1 MKTKFMLK
9 TNKKMKKILGALI
22 ALFVLATLIPG
33 VMASMSVEVDG
44 SSASPVSVV
53 RGETVP
59 IRVTFS
65 ENTDYSDVVVEAELR
80 YENSKKVEVSSTALD
95 LISGTTY
102 IKTLNLKAPEDI
114 EATSPGEVYAL
125 TVDIKDGNGNE
136 LEWESFDITV
146 QRTDDQLE
154 IQKVLKTST
163 VEAGKTLLVTAVVKN
178 TGSDRLDDVY
188 VRMSIPELGLT
199 TEERAGDL
207 VAVDD
212 GDKEDTESVVLSLK
226 IPSSA
231 TQGAY
236 SLEIKAYNDDA
247 ETTKKDSINIA
258 GTQGIT
264 QSTEVYAN
272 KVIGSV
278 AQGETSAYKF
288 TLLNVG
294 GSSAVYSVS
303 VQGID
308 GWATAAVNPASA
320 TVVQKDSTATLT
332 VYITADK
339 NAALGQHIATVTV
352 KSGDTAIKQ
361 LSIVSEVTE
370 SGTFAIDPLLITAV
384 ILAIILIVLVA
395 VFVKTRKSGEKLEE
409 ESYY

>member
-9 TNKKMKKILGALI
+9 TNKKMKKILSALI
-22 ALFVLATLIPG
+22 ALFVLATLVPG
-33 VMASMSVEVDG
+33 VMASMSVEVGG

-59 IRVTFS
+59 IKVTFS
-65 ENTDYSDVVVEAELR
+65 ENTDYSDAVVEAELR
-80 YENSKKVEVSSTALD
+80 YQNGKKVEVSSSALD
-95 LISGTTY
+95 LISETTY
-102 IKTLNLKAPEDI
+102 VKTLNLKAPEDI

-125 TVDIKDGNGNE
+125 TVNIKDGNGNE

-146 QRTDDQLE
+146 QRTNNQLE

-163 VEAGKTLLVTAVVKN
+163 IEAGKTLLVTAVVKN

-188 VRMSIPELGLT
+188 VKMSIPELGLT

-207 VAVDD
+207 VAADD
-212 GDKEDTESVVLSLK
+212 GDKQDTESVVLSLK

-236 SLEIKAYNDDA
+236 SLEITAYNNDA

-320 TVVQKDSTATLT
+320 TVQKDSTATLT

-370 SGTFAIDPLLITAV
+370 NGTFAIDPLLITAV

-409 ESYY
+409 ENYY